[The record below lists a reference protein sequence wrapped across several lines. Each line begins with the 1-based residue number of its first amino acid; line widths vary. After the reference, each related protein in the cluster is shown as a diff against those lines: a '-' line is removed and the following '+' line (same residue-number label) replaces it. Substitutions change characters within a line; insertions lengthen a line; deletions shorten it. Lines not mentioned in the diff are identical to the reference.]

1 MQKKVL
7 VVDDSALMR
16 RVLSDIIDSD
26 TRFHV
31 TKTANNGLE
40 ALDILLKGETFD
52 AIVLDI
58 NMPKLS
64 GLEFLKELDTRGI
77 KATCIV
83 VSTVAKEGAK
93 ETIYALELG
102 AFDFVTKPD
111 NFYQVRGDQFK
122 ERLLEVIALATKQ
135 KVEPYSFNNESKNV
149 SPVPSMESPIRNIL
163 ARDTQEKDIVARELQ
178 TKEMAATKVNDL
190 PVRMPVANRRSYGSS
205 PNRIVALACSTGGPK
220 ALQQVVPLLPENL
233 NCSFLIVQHMPEGFT
248 YSLAHRLNEIS
259 KVTVKEAEHGEVLQ
273 NGVVYI
279 AKGGKQMRVISERG
293 VNKLSITEE
302 PPRNSLKPCADIM
315 YESLATADFDD
326 ILCVV
331 LTGMGSDGTSG
342 IRQLCEMKSTYVI
355 AQDEDSSTV
364 YGMPRVVIE
373 AGLANEIVSLGKITE
388 AITKNLGVS

>member
-16 RVLSDIIDSD
+16 RVLSDIINSD

-135 KVEPYSFNNESKNV
+135 KVDSYSFHNEPKSV
-149 SPVPSMESPIRNIL
+149 SPVPSMESPIRSIL
-163 ARDTQEKDIVARELQ
+163 AKDTQEKDII
-178 TKEMAATKVNDL
+178 ATKVNDL
-190 PVRMPVANRRSYGSS
+190 PVRIPVVSRRSYGSS
-205 PNRIVALACSTGGPK
+205 SNRIVALACSTGGPK